1 MKGQTTDI
9 QSLWLEF
16 CRKNHRVVIFDNN
29 AKGFK
34 KQ

>member
-1 MKGQTTDI
+1 LKGQTTGA

-16 CRKNHRVVIFDNN
+16 CRKNCKVVVFDNN